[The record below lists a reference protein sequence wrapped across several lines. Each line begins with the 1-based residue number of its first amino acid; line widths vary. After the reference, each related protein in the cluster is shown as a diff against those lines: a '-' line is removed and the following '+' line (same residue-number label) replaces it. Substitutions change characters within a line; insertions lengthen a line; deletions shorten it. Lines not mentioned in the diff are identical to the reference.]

1 MEKCVFLPLNW
12 IWSRFLDKYDMLGV
26 VGFVNF
32 LALSQEERRK
42 ASGNRAFD
50 QGFPKSDQDY
60 QQSRKTRGNRACTS

>member
-1 MEKCVFLPLNW
+1 
-12 IWSRFLDKYDMLGV
+12 MLGV

-50 QGFPKSDQDY
+50 QGFPKSDQNY
-60 QQSRKTRGNRACTS
+60 QQSRKTRGNQACTS